1 MEIRCGNCNKF
12 FRIADEKI
20 KGKGVKF
27 LCTRCGKEV
36 RITIE
41 EFKAY
46 TLSRTTAST
55 LDLLERK
62 LEPAASLPKSKA
74 APAAES
80 ATAQSAAVSE
90 PAKLDITAKE
100 SAPKEPEQFDL
111 SPKPAPDLFHE
122 REEPAAPEPSFFDE
136 TLFQEG
142 PQLSQDREAK
152 SQPQAEEAR
161 PELSRDAAPAVTPEF
176 PLETQP
182 EPQAAP
188 EPEQERK
195 EQRPSKP
202 PVEPIPAP
210 LPEKNAEPIPVRA
223 AQTVAEQKTK
233 IEPVPAAESPLTP
246 PARPATPRK
255 EPVPVAVAYTAPKSV
270 IDATPAAQPRS
281 LRTIMILVIALLVF
295 GIGGV
300 GAFLYFR
307 SSAQTPQTAS
317 EAAVSPAGLRV
328 INPSGSIEANGDLL
342 VSGSVENTTDKAQP
356 VWLIAVDV
364 YDARGAVIRNIRL
377 LNGKQLFTRMDYDIL
392 AKRGVNVEELKTKT
406 LQDRGVVIPPKGTIP
421 FEAHYLQPPIGI
433 ASFNA
438 TLQPV
443 DPAKVLEQAAKE

>member
-1 MEIRCGNCNKF
+1 MEIRCGNCNKL

-27 LCTRCGKEV
+27 VCTRCGKEV

-46 TLSRTTAST
+46 TLTRATVSA
-55 LDLLERK
+55 LGMPDVK
-62 LEPAASLPKSKA
+62 PEPASVLKSEA
-74 APAAES
+74 ALAAES
-80 ATAQSAAVSE
+80 AAAQSAAASE
-90 PAKLDITAKE
+90 PAKPEITAKE

-122 REEPAAPEPSFFDE
+122 REESAAPDPSFFEE

-142 PQLSQDREAK
+142 PQLSQEREAK
-152 SQPQAEEAR
+152 PQPQAEKAR
-161 PELSRDAAPAVTPEF
+161 PELSRYAAPAVTPES
-176 PLETQP
+176 PLETKP
-182 EPQAAP
+182 ETQAAT
-188 EPEQERK
+188 EPEQERN
-195 EQRPSKP
+195 EQKSEP
-202 PVEPIPAP
+202 P
-210 LPEKNAEPIPVRA
+210 AEPIQAPLTEQKAEPMSGSA

-233 IEPVPAAESPLTP
+233 VEPVPAAESPSTP
-246 PARPATPRK
+246 PVRPATPRK
-255 EPVPVAVAYTAPKSV
+255 EPAPVAVAYTAPKSV

-281 LRTIMILVIALLVF
+281 LRTVMILVIALLVL
-295 GIGGV
+295 GLGGV

-307 SSAQTPQTAS
+307 SSARPQQTAS
-317 EAAVSPAGLRV
+317 EAVVSPEGLRV

-342 VSGSVENTTDKAQP
+342 VSGSVENTTDKPQP

-364 YDARGAVIRNIRL
+364 YDARGAVIRNIKL
-377 LNGKQLFTRMDYDIL
+377 LNGRQLFTRMDYDVL

-406 LQDRGVVIPPKGTIP
+406 LHDRGVVIPPKGTIP